1 MRSAET
7 NEELIRLIKYRADQY
22 LGGGIR
28 DGRVL
33 EAMRLVDRARFL
45 PHSVLWAAYFD
56 EPVAIGYGQTC
67 SQPSMVAFML
77 DKLEL
82 SAGQRVLEIGSGCG
96 YAAAIASVLVHP
108 RGLVF
113 ASELVAELSTAARV
127 NCATAGFHGGS
138 FAETIVFLEGD
149 GSLGFPERGP
159 FDRILLSAGVRTT
172 SFCDQVLIE
181 QLAEGGILVY
191 PEARG
196 NLYRV
201 IRRSSGLI
209 RDRWPGV
216 AFVPLKGRNA

>member
-1 MRSAET
+1 MRLAET
-7 NEELIRLIKYRADQY
+7 NEELVRLVRYRADQY

-33 EAMRLVDRARFL
+33 EAMKLVDRARFL
-45 PHSVLWAAYFD
+45 PQLVLWAAYLD
-56 EPVAIGYGQTC
+56 EPVAIGQGQTC

-82 SAGQRVLEIGSGCG
+82 ESGQRVLEIGSGCG
-96 YAAAIASVLVHP
+96 YAAAIVAVLVHP
-108 RGLVF
+108 GGSVF
-113 ASELVAELSTAARV
+113 ASELLGELSMMARA
-127 NCATAGFHGGS
+127 NCAAAGFHGGS
-138 FAETIVFLEGD
+138 FADSITFLEGD
-149 GSLGFPERGP
+149 GSAGYPDRGP
-159 FDRILLSAGVRTT
+159 FDRILLSAGVRHS
-172 SFCDQVLIE
+172 SFRDSVLID
-181 QLAEGGILVY
+181 QLCDNGILVY

-201 IRRSSGLI
+201 IKRGASLI